1 MSVAVFLTESAR
13 EEIRQARRWYSQV
26 DRRLGRDFA
35 RSIRASLDR
44 ISEFPHGHPATDR
57 GARKA
62 LVRRFPYVIVYEIE
76 TNRVAVLACFHA
88 RRNRLT

>member
-1 MSVAVFLTESAR
+1 MSVAIFLTENAR

-35 RSIRASLDR
+35 RSVRASLNR
-44 ISEFPHGHPATDR
+44 ISEFPHSHPATDR

-62 LVRRFPYVIVYEIE
+62 LVRRFPYVIVYKIE
-76 TNRVAVLACFHA
+76 ANRVAVLACFHA